1 MLQMRF
7 TLNVTMLDATQYIP
21 LAQAAEEAG
30 FHAVSVPDSIFYP
43 EEAIG
48 EYPYHEGREFLED
61 KPFVDPLIAIAAM
74 AAATSTIQFS
84 TFVIK
89 LAIRD
94 ALIAAKAILST
105 AVMSD
110 NRLTLGVGISPW
122 IDDFRHCNV
131 PWKGRGKRLDEMI
144 EILRGVQSGD
154 YFEYHG
160 EHFDFPRLK
169 MCPVPSQPIKITVG
183 GHSAPALRRA
193 ARLGDGWVA
202 ANVTRE
208 EMRGLLS
215 MLDGYRREY
224 GSDRNDDF
232 ILQGMFS
239 DIEMFDP
246 AGYREAR
253 DMGLTDIAISLWGIY
268 DPEQIELAERLDRIK
283 RFAEEVLT
291 KL

>member
-1 MLQMRF
+1 MRF
-7 TLNVTMLDATQYIP
+7 TLNVTMLDPVQYRP

-48 EYPYHEGREFLED
+48 EYPYHQGREFLED
-61 KPFVDPLIAIAAM
+61 KPFIDPLIAIASM
-74 AAATSTIQFS
+74 AAVTSTLEFS

-94 ALIAAKAILST
+94 ALIAAKAALST
-105 AVMSD
+105 AVVTD

-122 IDDFRHCNV
+122 LDDFKHCNV
-131 PWKGRGKRLDEMI
+131 PFEGRGKRLDEMI
-144 EILRGVQSGD
+144 EILHGLQTGE

-169 MCPVPSQPIKITVG
+169 MCPVPEKPVKITVG

-193 ARLGDGWVA
+193 AKLGDGWVA

-208 EMRGLLS
+208 QMRELLVA
-215 MLDGYRREY
+215 LNGYREEF
-224 GSDRNDDF
+224 GSDSNEDF
-232 ILQGMFS
+232 IVQGMIS
-239 DIEMFDP
+239 DIEVFDP
-246 AGYREAR
+246 SGYREAE
-253 DMGLTDIAISLWGIY
+253 DIGLTDITLSLWGVY
-268 DPEQIELAERLDRIK
+268 DTQQIELSERLDRIK
-283 RFAEEVLT
+283 RFADEVLA

>member
-1 MLQMRF
+1 MRF
-7 TLNVTMLDATQYIP
+7 TLNVTMLDAAQYIP
-21 LAQAAEEAG
+21 LARAAEEAG
-30 FHAVSVPDSIFYP
+30 FDAVCVPDSIFYP

-61 KPFVDPLIAIAAM
+61 KPFIDPLIAIAAM
-74 AAATSTIQFS
+74 AAATTTINFS

-94 ALIAAKAILST
+94 PLITAKSVLST

-122 IDDFRHCNV
+122 LDDFKNCNV

-144 EILRGVQSGD
+144 EILRGVQSGE

-208 EMRGLLS
+208 QMRGLIS
-215 MLDGYRREY
+215 MLDDYRGEF
-224 GSDRNDDF
+224 GSDHRPDF
-232 ILQGMFS
+232 IVQGMFS
-239 DIEMFDP
+239 DIEIFEP
-246 AGYREAR
+246 GGYREAQ
-253 DMGLTDIAISLWGIY
+253 DMGLTDLALSLWGIY
-268 DPEQIELAERLDRIK
+268 DTEQLELAERLDRIK
-283 RFAEEVLT
+283 RFADEVLT